1 MLLLILFIDL
11 EEKNILQVKR
21 DAFQKLFFKT
31 LTYTVHQYI

>member
-21 DAFQKLFFKT
+21 NAFQKLVKK
-31 LTYTVHQYI
+31 I